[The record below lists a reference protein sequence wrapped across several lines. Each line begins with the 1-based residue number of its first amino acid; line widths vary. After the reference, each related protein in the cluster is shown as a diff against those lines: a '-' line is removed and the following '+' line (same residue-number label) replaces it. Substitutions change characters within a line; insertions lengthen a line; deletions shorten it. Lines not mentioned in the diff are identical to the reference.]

1 MDRPTPDR
9 EMEEN
14 SEQADAGAQ
23 AQDVADDAVTRSIDL
38 SEDSER
44 GGRTDPAQLVPDDTE
59 DLVEKMNA
67 MNRSGRLDMDA
78 YTEPQM
84 DDEEEVLGDTEDADD
99 EDGLP

>member
-44 GGRTDPAQLVPDDTE
+44 GGRFHGWQPLRVP
-59 DLVEKMNA
+59 VP
-67 MNRSGRLDMDA
+67 G
-78 YTEPQM
+78 
-84 DDEEEVLGDTEDADD
+84 
-99 EDGLP
+99 